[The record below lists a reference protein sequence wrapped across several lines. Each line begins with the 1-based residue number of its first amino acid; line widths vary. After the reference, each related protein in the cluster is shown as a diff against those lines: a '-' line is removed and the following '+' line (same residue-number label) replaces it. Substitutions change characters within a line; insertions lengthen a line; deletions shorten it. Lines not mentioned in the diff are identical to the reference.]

1 MNDISVYSE
10 QLLADVQS
18 EADAKGIIVSEA
30 FFEKVGDF
38 LLEAGELSEVERAY
52 FTGKQGYQYLQI
64 DGYGGDPR
72 NDEGV
77 LTVIVCDFEID
88 YEVRALTSA
97 NATSLSNRA
106 RNFVSSCKFT
116 DFLDYIEET
125 SLAYVVGDMINTTWS
140 SISKVK
146 VIFVTNGDYRGRMD
160 SGRLE
165 SIGDKEVE
173 LSIWDLKRLKAF
185 EEQGQSR
192 AELVI
197 DFGSDYGG
205 ALPILPIP
213 VQNEEYPSYLAV
225 IPGDKLAE
233 IYAKWG
239 ARLLESNVR
248 SFLQAR
254 NKINR
259 GIRDTIKTTPEMF
272 LSYNNGL
279 SVTAESVKVNKTE
292 SGYELAQAENLQI
305 VNGGQTT
312 ASLHAALK
320 DSSEELKR
328 VHVQMK
334 LTIVPKEASEE
345 IVPKISEFANSQ
357 NKVNAADFFANHP
370 FHTRIEQYSRKIL
383 APRGLDG
390 YMDTKWFYERAR
402 GQYADQRS
410 KLTIAQRKAF
420 DNQHPKSQF
429 FTKTDLAKYE
439 NLWAEKPH
447 IVSLGAQKNFIEFA
461 KEIGK
466 QWKSYESSYNDY
478 WYKQMIAKA
487 IIFKATEKLVSNAEW
502 YAGGY
507 RANIVAYAISKLVYD
522 TRKTGGCID
531 LDLVWRRQTLTP
543 ELRLALL
550 ATAEQAQKIITNPL
564 PGIKNYSEWA
574 KKEVCWQHVRDSTVT
589 YTAKIGESLISTEED
604 RDNKKSAQ
612 LEKQFDDSIDMEL
625 HVYKISTDCWEA
637 AYEWSLECDTITLG
651 EQNSLR
657 ACKSMHKRPPSP
669 KQCKAALLAL
679 DKLKMDGFE
688 HSGLALSD
696 G

>member
-1 MNDISVYSE
+1 MSDLNAYHQHLVSDI
-10 QLLADVQS
+10 QS
-18 EADAKGIIVSEA
+18 NADANNELLSES
-30 FFEKVGDF
+30 FFDYICKF
-38 LLEAGELSEVERAY
+38 LEEAGEIGGGDRAY
-52 FTGKQGYQYLQI
+52 YSGANGNFNLRF
-64 DGYGGDPR
+64 DGYGGDPIH
-72 NDEGV
+72 NENV
-77 LTVIVCDFEID
+77 LSLIVCDFDPNLE
-88 YEVRALTSA
+88 L
-97 NATSLSNRA
+97 
-106 RNFVSSCKFT
+106 RNFDKGGAEKLAKLAYNFIKAT
-116 DFLDYIEET
+116 KKNTFLYELEET
-125 SLAYVVGDMINTTWS
+125 SSGFLVGDMIATRWGLIEDIKIVVVSNS
-140 SISKVK
+140 
-146 VIFVTNGDYRGRMD
+146 DYRGKSD
-160 SGRLE
+160 SVAME
-165 SIGDKEVE
+165 SIDGKKVVY
-173 LSIWDLKRLKAF
+173 SVWDIKRLKGF

-192 AELVI
+192 SELII
-197 DFGSDYGG
+197 DFANEYGG
-205 ALPILPIP
+205 ALPVLAMPSQIDA
-213 VQNEEYPSYLAV
+213 YSSYLAV
-225 IPGDKLAE
+225 VSGDRLAE
-233 IYAKWG
+233 IYDKWG
-239 ARLLESNVR
+239 ARLLEANVR

-254 NKINR
+254 NKVNR
-259 GIRDTIKTTPEMF
+259 GIRETIKNTPEMF

-279 SVTAESVKVNKTE
+279 SVTAEKVMVRE
-292 SGYELAQAENLQI
+292 SEVGLELVQVENLQI

-320 DSSEELKR
+320 DSLEELKR

-402 GQYADQRS
+402 GQYADLRS
-410 KLTIAQRKAF
+410 KLTGAQRKAF
-420 DNQHPKSQF
+420 DNQHPKNQF

-466 QWKSYESSYNDY
+466 QWKRYESSYNDY

-522 TRKTGGCID
+522 TRKTGVCID

-550 ATAEQAQKIITNPL
+550 ATAEQAQKVITNPL
-564 PGIKNYSEWA
+564 PGIRNYSEWA

-589 YTAKIGESLISTEED
+589 YTTKIGEALISTEED

-612 LEKQFDDSIDMEL
+612 VEKQFDDSIDMEL

-651 EQNSLR
+651 EQNSLK